1 MADTCACHHTTCAP
15 HILNDLC
22 MHRRHGSQV
31 SRAEAPLAPE
41 RWRKMLRHTPCTDCA
56 ATSACCFC
64 RHTLCFGCAAVRA
77 RTCCRQVGHAA
88 RQVPIALLWPACP
101 VRVASLQRTC
111 LGRHSA
117 EATWLDFRG
126 TGRRVAGV
134 GNVVGAICTR
144 PRRRRQK
151 RAVRAAGVERGSIV
165 RGARRAGRRAGGLR
179 GGGVHLIYL
188 GRPSSSVSYY
198 PYL

>member
-41 RWRKMLRHTPCTDCA
+41 RRRKMLRHTPCTDCA
-56 ATSACCFC
+56 ATSACCCC

-77 RTCCRQVGHAA
+77 RTCCRHASHAA
-88 RQVPIALLWPACP
+88 RQLPIALLWPPCRRAL
-101 VRVASLQRTC
+101 RVPTSGC

-117 EATWLDFRG
+117 EVCAGFWLDFRA
-126 TGRRVAGV
+126 TERRVAGV
-134 GNVVGAICTR
+134 PGRVVGGFARGPRPATR
-144 PRRRRQK
+144 TRLIAARVVSA
-151 RAVRAAGVERGSIV
+151 RADQ
-165 RGARRAGRRAGGLR
+165 
-179 GGGVHLIYL
+179 
-188 GRPSSSVSYY
+188 
-198 PYL
+198 

>member
-41 RWRKMLRHTPCTDCA
+41 RRRKMLRHTPCTDCA
-56 ATSACCFC
+56 ATSACCCC

-77 RTCCRQVGHAA
+77 RTCCRQAGHAA
-88 RQVPIALLWPACP
+88 RQVPIALLWPPSRGAF
-101 VRVASLQRTC
+101 RVPTSVC

-117 EATWLDFRG
+117 EVSAAHGFWLDFRG
-126 TGRRVAGV
+126 TQRRVGAVGGV
-134 GNVVGAICTR
+134 VRAICGRR
-144 PRRRRQK
+144 PRRRACSCRRVVSA
-151 RAVRAAGVERGSIV
+151 RADRAAQ
-165 RGARRAGRRAGGLR
+165 
-179 GGGVHLIYL
+179 
-188 GRPSSSVSYY
+188 
-198 PYL
+198 

>member
-41 RWRKMLRHTPCTDCA
+41 RRRKMLRHTPCTDCA
-56 ATSACCFC
+56 ATSACCCC

-77 RTCCRQVGHAA
+77 RTCCRQAGHAA
-88 RQVPIALLWPACP
+88 RQVPIALLWPPCRRAL
-101 VRVASLQRTC
+101 RVPTSGC

-117 EATWLDFRG
+117 EVWLILTFVPRNGGLLECGVDSAGLFGARG
-126 TGRRVAGV
+126 HDPPRGRASCRARVAS
-134 GNVVGAICTR
+134 A
-144 PRRRRQK
+144 
-151 RAVRAAGVERGSIV
+151 RADRAAQ
-165 RGARRAGRRAGGLR
+165 
-179 GGGVHLIYL
+179 
-188 GRPSSSVSYY
+188 
-198 PYL
+198 